1 MNWPENAKIKTSYV
15 DLWPF
20 LHPNDPGYTRP
31 AKNQDPPLRFDRI
44 FVKLS
49 TLKVASMNII
59 GQNDFDGSCEDCLR
73 KGRQKCKPS
82 DHYGLVAKLSK
93 GFGFKV

>member
-1 MNWPENAKIKTSYV
+1 MPANNQLPPSSKEFVAW
-15 DLWPF
+15 
-20 LHPNDPGYTRP
+20 RP
-31 AKNQDPPLRFDRI
+31 DRI

-49 TLKVASMNII
+49 TLKVASMNIV

-73 KGRQKCKPS
+73 KGCQKCKPS